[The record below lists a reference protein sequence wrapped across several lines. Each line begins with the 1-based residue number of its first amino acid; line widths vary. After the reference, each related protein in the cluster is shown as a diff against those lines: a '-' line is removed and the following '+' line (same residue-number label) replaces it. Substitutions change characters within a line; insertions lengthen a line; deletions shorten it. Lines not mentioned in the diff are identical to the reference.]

1 MTKDSPNKSLSQIDS
16 TTLNT
21 NNDLIGNIALLAT
34 AVIKAAQFF
43 TREGSATQQ
52 KNLRGSA
59 IQSPSNNSESLLPPG
74 VEKILN
80 ATPEELEKMANL
92 TNPGEYK
99 KFQQVVDNLH
109 EVLDKLKSTQPLTK
123 QGSQTVNQLEK
134 LDKKI
139 EKRTIPIKQANN
151 IIKKAK
157 KRHHSEL

>member
-16 TTLNT
+16 TTPNT

-59 IQSPSNNSESLLPPG
+59 IQRPSNNSESLLPPG

-92 TNPGEYK
+92 TNPREYK

>member
-1 MTKDSPNKSLSQIDS
+1 M
-16 TTLNT
+16 
-21 NNDLIGNIALLAT
+21 
-34 AVIKAAQFF
+34 
-43 TREGSATQQ
+43 
-52 KNLRGSA
+52 
-59 IQSPSNNSESLLPPG
+59 PPG

-139 EKRTIPIKQANN
+139 EKRIIPIKQANN